1 MRRRTFMQLT
11 GAGALSAMLPAR
23 MWAEAA
29 PAPEQDE
36 DEDFDLAVVLSEIEA
51 LGPGLIDTLVAGKM
65 VSVSE
70 TDAEGNPIV
79 RSILTPGSMDAAFP
93 NPPITEELRA
103 LLKTQKYWNLAEAE
117 REAPVWPAVTTAPD
131 YLHLSLYAAPPES
144 FVLSADILKLLAERN
159 AFALRTEAPVVVFG
173 LRGCRLP
180 EGVNATGWVAEQT
193 LTLAAPTH
201 LDMDCTLGVWRQGDG
216 MIALFRAGTVP
227 AVGYM
232 FTSLVT
238 RGSGTSLLPTGLYEY
253 RRGHHWASKPS
264 SIQRNALMMQGT
276 YPVLR
281 TAATLSYN
289 PFLQTTAWTLGA
301 GHNIHAGG
309 GNFKY
314 WSAGCQVVRGDYERS
329 ARMKTTGAW
338 NDFRMLAGT
347 ADADGEAPAGGQ
359 VAYQYMLLTGLEVA
373 LAYAGEAGFAETYQ
387 PLRFGSTGPG
397 VATLQA
403 RLKADY
409 GEGVKNLKENG
420 VFDTAT
426 SFAALIDSKVVQG
439 DYASPVVVAET

>member
-1 MRRRTFMQLT
+1 MLRRTFMQYS
-11 GAGALSAMLPAR
+11 GAGALAAMLAGKV
-23 MWAEAA
+23 WAEAA
-29 PAPEQDE
+29 PGQDE
-36 DEDFDLAVVLSEIEA
+36 DEEFDLAVVLNEIET

-103 LLKTQKYWNLAEAE
+103 LLKTQKYWNLGEAE

-131 YLHLSLYAAPPES
+131 YLHLALYAAPPES
-144 FVLSADILKLLAERN
+144 FVLSADVLRLLAERN
-159 AFALRTEAPVVVFG
+159 SFALREDAPVTLFG

-180 EGVNATGWVAEQT
+180 DGVDATGWVAEQA

-201 LDMDCTLGVWRQGDG
+201 LDLDCVVGLWRQADG

-253 RRGHHWASKPS
+253 RRGHHLPNADG
-264 SIQRNALMMQGT
+264 IQRNALIMQGT

-309 GNFKY
+309 PNFKY

-338 NDFRMLAGT
+338 NDFRLMAGT
-347 ADADGEAPAGGQ
+347 ADADGAAPVSGQ
-359 VAYQYMLLTGLEVA
+359 VAFQYMLLTGLEAA
-373 LAYAGEAGFAETYQ
+373 LAYAGVAGFADTYR
-387 PLRFGSTGPG
+387 PVRFGSSGAG
-397 VATLQA
+397 VAALQA
-403 RLKADY
+403 RLKADH
-409 GEGVKNLKENG
+409 GAGVKNLKESG

-426 SFAALIDSKVVQG
+426 SFAALIDSKVSQG
-439 DYASPVVVAET
+439 DFASPVMAGEA